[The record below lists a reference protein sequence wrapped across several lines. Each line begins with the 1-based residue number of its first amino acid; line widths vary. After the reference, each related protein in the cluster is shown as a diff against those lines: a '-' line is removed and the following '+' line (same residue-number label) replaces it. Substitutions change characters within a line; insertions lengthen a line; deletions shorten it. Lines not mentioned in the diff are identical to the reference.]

1 MKAVQ
6 VSYPQVTYPDPV
18 NSIGTIEPA
27 HTPGERQVKQSLWRG
42 LRGRCPACGQGA
54 IFYRYLKVNDK
65 CPVCGEELF
74 HQRADDA
81 PPYMTIF
88 VVGHI
93 IGASMLMVE
102 EKWPDAPVWLHLA
115 IWPALTI
122 ILSLTL
128 LPMMKGA
135 LIAYQWALRMH
146 GFDDAPETGKTFP
159 D

>member
-6 VSYPQVTYPDPV
+6 VSYSNAALSREVRTPV
-18 NSIGTIEPA
+18 AAPV
-27 HTPGERQVKQSLWRG
+27 ERKVGQSLWRG
-42 LRGRCPACGQGA
+42 LRGRCPRCGQGN

-93 IGASMLMVE
+93 IGASMLLVE
-102 EKWPDAPVWLHLA
+102 ERWPDAPISIHLA
-115 IWPALTI
+115 VWPALTI
-122 ILSLTL
+122 ILSLVL

-135 LIAYQWALRMH
+135 LINYQWALRMH
-146 GFDDAPETGKTFP
+146 GFDDAAEAETIP
-159 D
+159 AE

>member
-6 VSYPQVTYPDPV
+6 VSYADAVGSHDAGKPASVTV
-18 NSIGTIEPA
+18 ARNI
-27 HTPGERQVKQSLWRG
+27 RQSLWRG
-42 LRGRCPACGQGA
+42 LRGRCPNCGQGA
-54 IFYRYLKVNDK
+54 MFYRYLKVNDK

-88 VVGHI
+88 IVGHI
-93 IGASMLMVE
+93 IGASMLIVE
-102 EKWPDAPVWLHLA
+102 DNWPNAPLSLHLA

-128 LPMMKGA
+128 LPMIKGA
-135 LIAYQWALRMH
+135 LIGYQWALRMH
-146 GFDDAPETGKTFP
+146 GFDDVPEAENAPAE
-159 D
+159 

>member
-6 VSYPQVTYPDPV
+6 VSCPDATVPQESNTSASKPR
-18 NSIGTIEPA
+18 
-27 HTPGERQVKQSLWRG
+27 ERKVGQSLWRG
-42 LRGRCPACGQGA
+42 LRGRCPSCGQGK

-65 CPVCGEELF
+65 CPVCNEELF

-93 IGASMLMVE
+93 IGASMLIVE
-102 EKWPDAPVWLHLA
+102 GRWPDAPLWIHLA
-115 IWPALTI
+115 IWPLLTI
-122 ILSLTL
+122 ILSLVL
-128 LPMMKGA
+128 LPMIKGA

-146 GFDDAPETGKTFP
+146 GFDDAAEAEKEPAE
-159 D
+159 

>member
-6 VSYPQVTYPDPV
+6 VSYPAVVMSHDAGAPT
-18 NSIGTIEPA
+18 SERSERKIG
-27 HTPGERQVKQSLWRG
+27 RSLWRG
-42 LRGRCPACGQGA
+42 FRGRCPSCGEGKM
-54 IFYRYLKVNDK
+54 FYRYLKVNDK

-93 IGASMLMVE
+93 IGASMLIVE
-102 EKWPDAPVWLHLA
+102 DKWPDAPLSLHIA
-115 IWPALTI
+115 IWPVLTI
-122 ILSLTL
+122 ILSLAL

-135 LIAYQWALRMH
+135 LISYQWALRMH
-146 GFDDAPETGKTFP
+146 GFDDAAEAEKTP
-159 D
+159 AE